1 MNKTILIMIAY
12 WIAAVLTIA
21 LILPSLGYSF
31 ALGMLMASLFLP
43 GTFIVKYLLP
53 KILKEEGKK
62 KIANAVFLFIAVA
75 IIEFLIIVSVHL
87 WISDSSLPYPS
98 IAGVLVNPMFVTII
112 ITLLSIGDHF
122 LSKWLKEKCPIE
134 DSQITFISDRHRISL
149 MPDEI
154 IYIES
159 NDREVTVFAT
169 EDRTYRNKTGISQ
182 WENILGDNFIRIHR
196 SYIVNRASIT
206 SIDKDFICI
215 SEIELPI
222 SRKYYK
228 AVQAESPRYVI

>member
-1 MNKTILIMIAY
+1 M
-12 WIAAVLTIA
+12 AAVMIIA

-31 ALGMLMASLFLP
+31 ALGMLMGSLFLP

-87 WISDSSLPYPS
+87 WISDSDLPYPS
-98 IAGVLVNPMFVTII
+98 IAGLLVNPIFVATI
-112 ITLLSIGDHF
+112 ITLLCLGDHF
-122 LSKWLKEKCPIE
+122 LSKWLKEKYPIE
-134 DSQITFISDRHRISL
+134 DSQITFISDRHKVSL

-182 WENILGDNFIRIHR
+182 WENILGDSFIRIHR
-196 SYIVNRASIT
+196 SYIVNRASVT
-206 SIDKDFICI
+206 SYDKEYVHIADLR
-215 SEIELPI
+215 LPI

-228 AVQAESPRYVI
+228 SVLLELQSR

>member
-1 MNKTILIMIAY
+1 MNRTILITIGY
-12 WIAAVLTIA
+12 WMAAVMIIA

-31 ALGMLMASLFLP
+31 ALGMLMGSLFLP
-43 GTFIVKYLLP
+43 GTLIVKYLLP

-87 WISDSSLPYPS
+87 WISDSDLPYPS
-98 IAGVLVNPMFVTII
+98 IAGVLVNPIFVATI
-112 ITLLSIGDHF
+112 ITLLCLGDHF
-122 LSKWLKEKCPIE
+122 LSKWLKEKYPIE
-134 DSQITFISDRHRISL
+134 DSQITFISDRHKVSL

-182 WENILGDNFIRIHR
+182 WENILGDSFIRIHR
-196 SYIVNRASIT
+196 SYIVNRASVT
-206 SIDKDFICI
+206 SYDKEYVHIADLR
-215 SEIELPI
+215 LPI

-228 AVQAESPRYVI
+228 SVLLESQSR

>member
-1 MNKTILIMIAY
+1 MNRTILITIGY
-12 WIAAVLTIA
+12 WMAAVMIIA

-31 ALGMLMASLFLP
+31 ALGMLMGSLFLP

-87 WISDSSLPYPS
+87 WISDSELPYPS
-98 IAGVLVNPMFVTII
+98 IAGVLVNPIFVATI
-112 ITLLSIGDHF
+112 ITLLCLGDHF
-122 LSKWLKEKCPIE
+122 LSKWLKEKYPIE
-134 DSQITFISDRHRISL
+134 DSQITFISDRHKISL

-182 WENILGDNFIRIHR
+182 WENILGDSFIRIHR
-196 SYIVNRASIT
+196 SYIVNRASVT
-206 SIDKDFICI
+206 SYDKEYVHIADLR
-215 SEIELPI
+215 LPI

-228 AVQAESPRYVI
+228 SVLLESQSR

>member
-1 MNKTILIMIAY
+1 MNRTILITIGY
-12 WIAAVLTIA
+12 WMAAVMIIA

-31 ALGMLMASLFLP
+31 ALGMLMGSLFLP

-87 WISDSSLPYPS
+87 WISDSDLPYPS
-98 IAGVLVNPMFVTII
+98 IAGVLVNPIFVATI
-112 ITLLSIGDHF
+112 ITLLCLGDHF
-122 LSKWLKEKCPIE
+122 LSKWLKEKYPIE
-134 DSQITFISDRHRISL
+134 DSQITFISDRHKVSL

-182 WENILGDNFIRIHR
+182 WENILGDSFIRIHR
-196 SYIVNRASIT
+196 SYIVNRASVT
-206 SIDKDFICI
+206 SYDKEYVHIADLC
-215 SEIELPI
+215 LPI

-228 AVQAESPRYVI
+228 SVLLESQSR

>member
-1 MNKTILIMIAY
+1 MNRTILITIGY
-12 WIAAVLTIA
+12 WMAAVMTIA

-31 ALGMLMASLFLP
+31 ALGMLMGSLFLP

-87 WISDSSLPYPS
+87 WISDSDLPYPS
-98 IAGVLVNPMFVTII
+98 IAGVLVNPIFVATI
-112 ITLLSIGDHF
+112 ITLLCLGDHF
-122 LSKWLKEKCPIE
+122 LSKWLKEKYPIE
-134 DSQITFISDRHRISL
+134 DSQITFISDRHKVSL

-182 WENILGDNFIRIHR
+182 WENILGDSFIRIHR
-196 SYIVNRASIT
+196 SYIVNRASVT
-206 SIDKDFICI
+206 SYDKEYVHIADLR
-215 SEIELPI
+215 LPI

-228 AVQAESPRYVI
+228 SVLLESQSR